1 MACRWWGKG
10 ICSGIVLAY
19 PPPETGP
26 ASHPTPVYQV
36 DASVPSRNQHGRSPL
51 PSSKI
56 NICPWARPPW
66 SASFATFTYQF
77 FRVYDQSIAV
87 RMLLPRYGHDYLT
100 KSRLD
105 GVGIAYILVCLI
117 WTVLLFTGLAVFLQH
132 RGVDFIR
139 MRNPLLVSTSILLI
153 HVYLCLVFLLYPLNA
168 SYGCNA
174 GFWVMSLYFPL
185 GIALWHT
192 ANIQLLNLSSVQE
205 ELMSGIT
212 CHSPRRGTSPK
223 FSFAGLQSWLRR
235 TSVVTKT
242 SIAVAVCFGLQVCLR
257 DVIDHGCC

>member
-1 MACRWWGKG
+1 
-10 ICSGIVLAY
+10 
-19 PPPETGP
+19 
-26 ASHPTPVYQV
+26 
-36 DASVPSRNQHGRSPL
+36 
-51 PSSKI
+51 
-56 NICPWARPPW
+56 
-66 SASFATFTYQF
+66 
-77 FRVYDQSIAV
+77 
-87 RMLLPRYGHDYLT
+87 MLLPRYGHDYLT

-105 GVGIAYILVCLI
+105 AVGITYISVCLI
-117 WTVLLFTGLAVFLQH
+117 WTGLLLTGLAVFLQH

-153 HVYLCLVFLLYPLNA
+153 HIYLCLVFLLYPLNA
-168 SYGCNA
+168 SYGCDA

-223 FSFAGLQSWLRR
+223 FSFAGWRSWLRR

-242 SIAVAVCFGLQVCLR
+242 SIAVAVCFGLQVCWQ
-257 DVIDHGCC
+257 DVIDHGSC